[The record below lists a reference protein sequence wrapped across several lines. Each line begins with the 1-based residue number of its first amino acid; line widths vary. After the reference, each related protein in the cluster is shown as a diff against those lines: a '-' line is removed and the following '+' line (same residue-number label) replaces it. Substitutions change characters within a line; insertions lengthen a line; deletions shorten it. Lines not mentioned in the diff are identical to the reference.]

1 MQTAKE
7 KQRTKEPVKIWL
19 YELIN
24 LAYEMKI
31 YLMSL
36 QVKLFL
42 KLNPVLSSEKSYES
56 FHKYSFGISQKAYS
70 FWLLKYHDFSR
81 ALLYIEESSLDGS
94 AINELPSSIEY
105 LSKLVILNLG
115 NCSRLEGLPNKIC
128 KLKSLQYFNLSGCSN
143 LKS

>member
-42 KLNPVLSSEKSYES
+42 KLNPVLSSEVRK
-56 FHKYSFGISQKAYS
+56 
-70 FWLLKYHDFSR
+70 LKPTCYNRLMMSPRSVKEMTVRLQD
-81 ALLYIEESSLDGS
+81 IVMDKEESSLDGS

>member
-42 KLNPVLSSEKSYES
+42 KLNPVLSSEVRK
-56 FHKYSFGISQKAYS
+56 
-70 FWLLKYHDFSR
+70 LKPTCYN
-81 ALLYIEESSLDGS
+81 SLMMSPRSVKEMTVRLQDIVMDKG
-94 AINELPSSIEY
+94 NFDLKE
-105 LSKLVILNLG
+105 NLG
-115 NCSRLEGLPNKIC
+115 FLLNKNQIHVIGMGGDGNTIINH
-128 KLKSLQYFNLSGCSN
+128 FNY
-143 LKS
+143 